1 LEKAKMKSHLL
12 DPWPLDE
19 SDMSEADRERLEREL
34 AESPELQK
42 ELSTWQAIEASIQET
57 PMANPEPGFTR
68 RWQARLA
75 ARRERRSQRQV
86 NWLLGFLMMGAFS
99 ALLLIG
105 LDTLASPA
113 QFGSAVI
120 ESVLRVGKLI
130 GSGARYLA
138 ILGDGWPALVGALA
152 LSAALAWVSVLWVA
166 AMYRYA
172 FGQIQNG
179 VR

>member
-1 LEKAKMKSHLL
+1 MKSRQL
-12 DPWPLDE
+12 DHWPIDE
-19 SDMSEADRERLEREL
+19 HDLSASERERLEREL
-34 AESPELQK
+34 EKSPELQV
-42 ELSTWQAIEASIQET
+42 ELDAWHAIEASLQEAPT
-57 PMANPEPGFTR
+57 IEPKPGFAR
-68 RWQARLA
+68 RWRVSLG
-75 ARRERRSQRQV
+75 ERQERQRQRQV
-86 NWLLGFLMMGAFS
+86 NWLLGVLFMGAF
-99 ALLLIG
+99 AAMLLIG
-105 LDTLASPA
+105 LDTLSSPA
-113 QFGSAVI
+113 QLGSAVI

-138 ILGDGWPALVGALA
+138 ILGDGWPAFISVLA

>member
-1 LEKAKMKSHLL
+1 MKSRQL
-12 DPWPLDE
+12 DHWPMDE
-19 SDMSEADRERLEREL
+19 RDLTAAERSRLEQEL
-34 AESPELQK
+34 KDSPQLQK
-42 ELSTWQAIEASIQET
+42 ELSAWQSIEASFQEA
-57 PMANPEPGFTR
+57 PMVSPEPGFTR
-68 RWQARLA
+68 RWQTRLA
-75 ARRERRSQRQV
+75 ARREHRSQRQV
-86 NWLLGFLMMGAFS
+86 NWLLGLLMMGIIS
-99 ALLLIG
+99 ALIFIG
-105 LDTLASPA
+105 LDTLSSPA
-113 QFGSAVI
+113 QLGSAVI

-138 ILGDGWPALVGALA
+138 ILGDGWPAFVGALA

>member
-1 LEKAKMKSHLL
+1 MLL
-12 DPWPLDE
+12 
-19 SDMSEADRERLEREL
+19 M
-34 AESPELQK
+34 
-42 ELSTWQAIEASIQET
+42 
-57 PMANPEPGFTR
+57 
-68 RWQARLA
+68 
-75 ARRERRSQRQV
+75 
-86 NWLLGFLMMGAFS
+86 
-99 ALLLIG
+99 G
-105 LDTLASPA
+105 LDTLSSPA
-113 QFGSAVI
+113 QLGSAVI

-138 ILGDGWPALVGALA
+138 ILGDGWPAFISVLA

>member
-1 LEKAKMKSHLL
+1 MKSRQLDHL
-12 DPWPLDE
+12 PMDE
-19 SDMSEADRERLEREL
+19 RELSAVERERLEQEL
-34 AESPELQK
+34 KESPELRK
-42 ELSTWQAIEASIQET
+42 ELNAWQAIETSLQEAS
-57 PMANPEPGFTR
+57 MVSPEKGFTQ

-75 ARRERRSQRQV
+75 ERRERRSQQQV
-86 NWLLGFLMMGAFS
+86 NWLLGLLMMGAIS

-105 LDTLASPA
+105 LDTLSSPA
-113 QFGSAVI
+113 QLGSALI
-120 ESVLRVGKLI
+120 ETVLRVGKLI

-138 ILGDGWPALVGALA
+138 ILGDGWPALFGALA
-152 LSAALAWVSVLWVA
+152 LSAALAWVSVLWFA

>member
-1 LEKAKMKSHLL
+1 MKSRQL
-12 DPWPLDE
+12 DHWPMDE
-19 SDMSEADRERLEREL
+19 RDLSAAEIERLEREL
-34 AESPELQK
+34 EKSPELQK
-42 ELSTWQAIEASIQET
+42 ELSAWQAIEASFRES
-57 PMANPEPGFTR
+57 PMVGPEPGFTH

-75 ARRERRSQRQV
+75 TRRERRSQRQV
-86 NWLLGFLMMGAFS
+86 NLLLGLLMMGAFS

-113 QFGSAVI
+113 QLGSAVI
-120 ESVLRVGKLI
+120 ESVLRIGKLI

-138 ILGDGWPALVGALA
+138 ILGDGWPAFIGALA
-152 LSAALAWVSVLWVA
+152 LSAALAWVSVLWIA

-179 VR
+179 VG